1 MSLLLFL
8 LIMKQ
13 RLLIFFI
20 LGIVILIADLF
31 FNNEDDNKIT
41 IFESEVNSLINTWV
55 TQVGREPTMS
65 EVDGIIN
72 QLLDEEILYRE
83 AIKLGLDKNDII
95 IKRRL
100 AQKIGFLRQE
110 GDTSLPTESEVNDF
124 YNRNLDKYYVEKRI
138 TFSHIYFSSSKTDE
152 DDSSKA
158 LNLIKNGSSDANFG
172 EPFLLGKNFSSKT
185 IREIERSFGKTFSQD
200 IQNLTI
206 KEWSG
211 PLKSEY
217 GSHLVFINSI
227 AESFTPNLEEIINIV
242 INDVVLEK
250 QNNSVKNYLMEL
262 RNKYQ
267 IEILADLNETAK

>member
-1 MSLLLFL
+1 
-8 LIMKQ
+8 MKQ

-65 EVDGIIN
+65 EVDGIIK

-110 GDTSLPTESEVNDF
+110 GDTSLPTQNEVTDF

-138 TFSHIYFSSSKTDE
+138 TFSHVYFSSSKTDE

-158 LNLIKNGSSDANFG
+158 LNLIKNGSSEANFG

-185 IREIERSFGKTFSQD
+185 IREIERSFGKTFSED

-211 PLKSEY
+211 PLISEY

-227 AESFTPNLEEIINIV
+227 AESFTPNLEEIKNIV

-250 QNNSVKNYLMEL
+250 QNNSVKNYLKEL

-267 IEILADLNETAK
+267 IEILADLNETTK

>member
-1 MSLLLFL
+1 
-8 LIMKQ
+8 MKQ
-13 RLLIFFI
+13 RLLIFFL
-20 LGIVILIADLF
+20 LGIMILIADLF
-31 FNNEDDNKIT
+31 LNNEDDNKIT

-65 EVDGIIN
+65 EVDGIIK

-200 IQNLTI
+200 IQNLTL

-227 AESFTPNLEEIINIV
+227 AESFTPNLEEIKNIV

-250 QNNSVKNYLMEL
+250 QNNSVKNYLKEL

>member
-1 MSLLLFL
+1 
-8 LIMKQ
+8 MKQ
-13 RLLIFFI
+13 RLLIFFL
-20 LGIVILIADLF
+20 LGIMILIADLF
-31 FNNEDDNKIT
+31 LNNEDDNKIT

-65 EVDGIIN
+65 EVDGIIK

-138 TFSHIYFSSSKTDE
+138 TFSHVYFSESKADK
-152 DDSSKA
+152 DDASKA
-158 LNLIKNGSSDANFG
+158 LNLIKKGASETNFG

-185 IREIERSFGKTFSQD
+185 IREIERSFGKTFSED
-200 IQNLTI
+200 IQNFTV

-211 PLKSEY
+211 PLISEY

-227 AESFTPNLEEIINIV
+227 AESFTPNLEEIKNIV

-250 QNNSVKNYLMEL
+250 QNNSVKNYLKEL

-267 IEILADLNETAK
+267 IEILADLNETTQ